1 MTTPAQP
8 SKYETN
14 VMQSQPEQENDLT
27 RQNSS
32 HIYGIRTQVDGS
44 VPAEKALQKLE
55 QGNSRY
61 VDGNPQ
67 QRSFDADARQ
77 ALAQHGQNPFATII
91 GCADSRC
98 PLEILFD
105 VQPGDIFVL
114 RNAGNTCT
122 HAEGSLVG
130 SVEYSVGHLHTKL
143 VLVLGHTR
151 CGAIA
156 GATATALSKKDKP
169 QNDAQPSSTLD
180 KLLAGLGPVALQAAS
195 ELPAGSTVEEV
206 AAHAV
211 KVNVFHTIEKLL
223 TYSKPL
229 REEVRQGDV
238 VVQGAIYDIV
248 SGKVEFLGECPRQ
261 ALVLD
266 MDASLVA
273 RAPPDQTSAKESKPE
288 EGKECAAANKGGA

>member
-1 MTTPAQP
+1 MDM
-8 SKYETN
+8 SH
-14 VMQSQPEQENDLT
+14 QESPHT
-27 RQNSS
+27 
-32 HIYGIRTQVDGS
+32 HVVRTQADAS
-44 VPAEKALQKLE
+44 VLAEKALEMLKE
-55 QGNSRY
+55 GNRRY
-61 VDGNPQ
+61 VEGKPLERN
-67 QRSFDADARQ
+67 FDADARR
-77 ALAQHGQNPFATII
+77 ALAEHGQNPFATII

-130 SVEYSVGHLHTKL
+130 SVEYSVGHLHTNL

-156 GATATALSKKDKP
+156 GATSTAMSAKSNPRSD
-169 QNDAQPSSTLD
+169 DAQSSTLD
-180 KLLAGLGPVALQAAS
+180 KLLRGLGPVALQAAS
-195 ELPAGSTVEEV
+195 ELPADATVDAV

-229 REEVRQGDV
+229 REKVVQGDV
-238 VVQGAIYDIV
+238 VLQGAIYDIV
-248 SGKVEFLGECPRQ
+248 SGQVEFLGPCPRQ

-266 MDASLVA
+266 MDAGLVP
-273 RAPPDQTSAKESKPE
+273 RPELHESPTEKNAKV
-288 EGKECAAANKGGA
+288 G

>member
-1 MTTPAQP
+1 M
-8 SKYETN
+8 
-14 VMQSQPEQENDLT
+14 
-27 RQNSS
+27 
-32 HIYGIRTQVDGS
+32 G
-44 VPAEKALQKLE
+44 PAEKALQKLE

-122 HAEGSLVG
+122 QAEGSMVG

-156 GATATALSKKDKP
+156 GATQAALSSK
-169 QNDAQPSSTLD
+169 
-180 KLLAGLGPVALQAAS
+180 
-195 ELPAGSTVEEV
+195 
-206 AAHAV
+206 
-211 KVNVFHTIEKLL
+211 
-223 TYSKPL
+223 SKPPSNEPQYSIL
-229 REEVRQGDV
+229 
-238 VVQGAIYDIV
+238 
-248 SGKVEFLGECPRQ
+248 
-261 ALVLD
+261 
-266 MDASLVA
+266 
-273 RAPPDQTSAKESKPE
+273 
-288 EGKECAAANKGGA
+288 EGLL